1 MIIVPISKKK
11 AMFKKITA
19 LLIFAVSICYSQH
32 KINGQMEPVGSG
44 NWVVLYQLKGAKQ
57 LYLGNASLENG
68 KFELNMP
75 ENSETGMYRLLYDI
89 EKNGFIDFIYNNK
102 NVNLVFDPS
111 SPLESVKFSDG
122 DENSLYVDYM
132 RRSEA
137 LLEKMD
143 SIQIAYLTFSD
154 SGDKESAQDLYQNLR
169 NSYNK
174 LHNNAVE
181 RSDGLF
187 AQHLISSS
195 KKFIGDTLHEDAQ
208 LFFNERKEHYFD
220 YVDFQDKTLLNA
232 IILSEYAINYVF
244 YLNRSDD
251 AQVQALLYRQ
261 AVDRLVEEIGSN
273 QQIKKE
279 ILTVLLHTFAQL
291 EEGSQVDYIVESHYN
306 GLPEEM
312 QDNKEIDSILESVK
326 LATGR
331 TAPDF
336 SWETD
341 GKQYSLH
348 QIQKGAIYVLVFWST
363 DCSHCLVEIPLLH
376 DFTKDK
382 TDVHVISFA
391 LERDRLGFDH
401 HTQNLSGWT
410 HILGLEK
417 WDHPTARLYEIRE
430 TPTYFVLDGSKKI
443 IAKPE
448 FFRDVKTFYE
458 SK

>member
-1 MIIVPISKKK
+1 MI
-11 AMFKKITA
+11 KKIAA
-19 LLIFAVSICYSQH
+19 LLLFAVSICHSQH
-32 KINGQMEPVGSG
+32 KIIGQMEPVGTG

-57 LYLGNASLENG
+57 LYLGNATLENG
-68 KFELNMP
+68 NFEVAIP
-75 ENSETGMYRLLYDI
+75 ENSETGMYRLLFDI
-89 EKNGFIDFIYNNK
+89 EKNGFIDFIYNK
-102 NVNLVFDPS
+102 NDVNLVFDPS
-111 SPLESVKFSDG
+111 IPLESVIFSDA
-122 DENSLYVDYM
+122 DENSIYVDYL

-143 SIQIAYLTFSD
+143 SVQIAYLTLSD
-154 SGDKESAQDLYQNLR
+154 SGDKKCAQSLYEDLR
-169 NSYNK
+169 KSYYK
-174 LHNNAVE
+174 LHSNAVE

-187 AQHLISSS
+187 AQRLIRSS
-195 KKFIGDTLHEDAQ
+195 KKFVGDTLHGDAQ
-208 LFFNERKEHYFD
+208 LFFNERKGHYFD
-220 YVDFQDKTLLNA
+220 HVDFQDSTLLNA
-232 IILSEYAINYVF
+232 VILSEYAINYVF

-261 AVDRLVEEIGSN
+261 AIDRLVEEIGSN
-273 QQIKKE
+273 IQVKKE

-291 EEGSQVDYIVESHYN
+291 EEGDQIDYIIENHYN
-306 GLPEEM
+306 RLPEDM
-312 QDNKEIDSILESVK
+312 KDTNEIDGILESVK

-336 SWETD
+336 SWNTD
-341 GKQYSLH
+341 GEQYSLH
-348 QIQKGAIYVLVFWST
+348 QMEKSEMYVLVFWST

-376 DFTKDK
+376 EFMKDK

-401 HTQNLSGWT
+401 HTQHLSGWT

-417 WDHPTARLYEIRE
+417 WNNPTARLYEIHE

-448 FFRDVKTFYE
+448 FYRDFKTFYE